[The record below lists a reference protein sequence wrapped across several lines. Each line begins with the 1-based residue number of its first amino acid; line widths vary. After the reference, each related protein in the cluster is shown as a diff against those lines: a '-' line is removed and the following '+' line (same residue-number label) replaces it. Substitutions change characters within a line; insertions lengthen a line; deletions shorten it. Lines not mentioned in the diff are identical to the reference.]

1 MTFRQLFLLLLP
13 CLALFLNSCCQPPP
27 ANYTQRP
34 ATLNKISKLEKDLLK
49 LLPKTQAVKPEV
61 QKEAHWISKT
71 AYAQSAEI
79 ARVNEHLLFGW
90 LNNILV
96 NSKIK
101 KRGLCWHYQ
110 HDLYRELR
118 HRPLHYFHL
127 GLTTRDKGKGSSH
140 SCVWVNHKGGG
151 FANSLVL
158 DAWARCGHLKVI
170 PAEDRGDNWI
180 DEPDWEK
187 YVGQAF
193 PEGHTYSM
201 KAYIKDSE

>member
-1 MTFRQLFLLLLP
+1 MA
-13 CLALFLNSCCQPPP
+13 LALNSCCQAPPVTY
-27 ANYTQRP
+27 AQRP
-34 ATLNKISKLEKDLLK
+34 ATQRKISTLEGDLLK
-49 LLPKTQAVKPEV
+49 LLPPSQSARPAA
-61 QKEAHWISKT
+61 KEEALWISKT
-71 AYAQSAEI
+71 AYVQSAEI
-79 ARVNEHLLFGW
+79 ARINKHLLFGW

-140 SCVWVNHKGGG
+140 SCVWVNAKGKG
-151 FANSLVL
+151 FADSLVL

-170 PAEDRGDNWI
+170 PPEDRKKNWI
-180 DEPDWEK
+180 DEPAWEK
-187 YVGQAF
+187 YVGTAF

-201 KAYIKDSE
+201 KAYIREEVDES